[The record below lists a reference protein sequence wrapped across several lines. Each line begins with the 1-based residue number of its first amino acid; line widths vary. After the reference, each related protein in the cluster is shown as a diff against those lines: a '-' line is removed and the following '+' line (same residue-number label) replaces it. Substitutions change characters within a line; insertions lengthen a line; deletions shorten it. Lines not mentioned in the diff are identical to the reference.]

1 MIRAPKTYLICVIT
15 CLFSVFVYS
24 QKNQENHLKQL
35 LKDEKDISKNFRHL
49 LALGEY
55 YKQHNIHRADSLKG
69 IILSKSTNL
78 NSENRFRA
86 LLYFV
91 EIAEIQ
97 GDNDQYTK
105 KVKVFIPFLDKNL
118 SDDLR
123 IKEYYHLGKYY
134 RNRLELVKAKSF
146 FNRSLSLAI
155 KARNNVEIA
164 ESYSSIAL
172 NFMLSNHKDSALYY
186 TEESIKYARRSAS
199 KGVLAESFNNEAN
212 IYSYFGQ
219 VELSVAKNYFSLQL
233 ASSANDLAK
242 MARYSREI
250 GKSQLSISN
259 IDEAEK
265 YFNQSIEFSRQ
276 IFDERQIALGYSN
289 LSTVFKERK
298 DYVKAI
304 DYNRKAIAKLISV
317 NDLNGLG
324 EAYNNLGIIYRE
336 QNHFKLADHS
346 FNKAL
351 VYYEATNNREQIAG
365 VYHNVGTVFKQ
376 QKKYDVALNYLYKSI
391 EIRKQ
396 FGSKRNI
403 FHTYRVIAN
412 IYSELGKMK
421 ESLKYMHLYLNYLDS
436 NITVQESAK
445 IAELSELYRSEQRER
460 LIKMQADSINRQ
472 HQEKSFTSTK
482 LENIEL
488 KNRQKSYVIIGFI
501 IISILAGIIG
511 FYRSNQRKIKQQQKE
526 AEMLQTLLRTQMNP
540 HFIFNSMSVIQSYI
554 YDNDVKNSSKFLV
567 NFSRLIRLI
576 LENSPKEFI
585 PISTEVEILQK
596 YLETQKLRFEERFE
610 FSVEIEDQMMLENAM
625 IPPMITQPFIE
636 NAIEHGQLHSV
647 KDGFIRVLFSK
658 NKEMLEIRIE
668 DNGIGRKSAEKN
680 KKSKDHTSMALNITR
695 ERIANLNSKYK
706 TNGYLLV
713 EDYDKNL
720 ETGTKVLISL
730 PYQVDVQTNKN
741 GLK

>member
-1 MIRAPKTYLICVIT
+1 MIRATKTYLICLIT

-24 QKNQENHLKQL
+24 QKNEENHLKKL
-35 LKDEKDISKNFRHL
+35 LKDEKNVSKNFRYL

-69 IILSKSTNL
+69 IILSKSINL
-78 NSENRFRA
+78 NSDNKFRA

-97 GDNDQYTK
+97 GNNDQYIK
-105 KVKVFIPFLDKNL
+105 KVRAFIPFLSKNL
-118 SDDLR
+118 SDDLMF
-123 IKEYYHLGKYY
+123 KEYYHLGKYF
-134 RNRLELVKAKSF
+134 RNLLELVKAKSF
-146 FNRSLSLAI
+146 FNRSLTLAK

-186 TEESIKYARRSAS
+186 TEESIKFARRSANKS
-199 KGVLAESFNNEAN
+199 VLAESFNNEAE

-233 ASSANDLAK
+233 ASSVNDLAK
-242 MARYSREI
+242 MARYSRQI
-250 GKSQLSISN
+250 GQAQLLISN
-259 IDEAEK
+259 VNEAEK

-317 NDLNGLG
+317 SDLNGLG
-324 EAYNNLGIIYRE
+324 EAYNNLGIIHRE
-336 QNHFKLADHS
+336 QHQYKLADHS

-376 QKKYDVALNYLYKSI
+376 QKKYIVALNYLYKSI
-391 EIRKQ
+391 EIRKL

-460 LIKMQADSINRQ
+460 LIQMQADSINRQ
-472 HQEKSFTSTK
+472 HQEKSLTSTK

-501 IISILAGIIG
+501 IIMLLVGIIG
-511 FYRSNQRKIKQQQKE
+511 FYRANQRKIKQQQKE

-610 FSVEIEDQMMLENAM
+610 FSVEVEDQMMLENAM

-636 NAIEHGQLHSV
+636 NAIEHGQLHTV
-647 KDGFIRVLFSK
+647 KDGFIKVLFSK

-713 EDYDKNL
+713 EDYDKIL

>member
-1 MIRAPKTYLICVIT
+1 MIRKPRTYLICVIT

-35 LKDEKDISKNFRHL
+35 LKDEKDISKNFRLL

-69 IILSKSTNL
+69 IILSKVTNL
-78 NSENRFRA
+78 NSENQFRA
-86 LLYFV
+86 LLYFA

-97 GDNDQYTK
+97 GNNNQYIK
-105 KVKVFIPFLDKNL
+105 KVWAFIPFLNKTLPDELKF
-118 SDDLR
+118 
-123 IKEYYHLGKYY
+123 KEYYHLGKYY

-146 FNRSLSLAI
+146 FNYALSLAK
-155 KARNNVEIA
+155 KAHNNIEIA
-164 ESYSSIAL
+164 EIYSSIAS
-172 NFMLSNHKDSALYY
+172 NFMLSNHKDSAFYS
-186 TEESIKYARRSAS
+186 TEESIKHARKSANKS
-199 KGVLAESFNNEAN
+199 VLAESFNNQAD

-233 ASSANDLAK
+233 ASSANDLVK

-259 IDEAEK
+259 IYEAEK

-298 DYVKAI
+298 DYIKAI
-304 DYNRKAIAKLISV
+304 DYTKKAIDKLLSL

-324 EAYNNLGIIYRE
+324 EAYNNLGIINRE
-336 QNHFKLADHS
+336 QHHYELADHN
-346 FNKAL
+346 FNKSL

-365 VYHNVGTVFKQ
+365 VYHTVGTVFKQ
-376 QKKYDVALNYLYKSI
+376 QKKYLVALNYLYKSI

-403 FHTYRVIAN
+403 FHTYRVIADT
-412 IYSELGKMK
+412 YSDLGKTK
-421 ESLKYMHLYLNYLDS
+421 ESLKFMHLYLNYLDS
-436 NITVQESAK
+436 NIIVQESVK

-460 LIKMQADSINRQ
+460 LIQMQADSINRQ
-472 HQEKSFTSTK
+472 HKEKSFTSTK

-488 KNRQKSYVIIGFI
+488 KNRQKTYVIIGFI
-501 IISILAGIIG
+501 IISVLAGIIG

-596 YLETQKLRFEERFE
+596 YLETQKLRFEERFK
-610 FSVEIEDQMMLENAM
+610 FSVEIEDQMMLENTM

-636 NAIEHGQLHSV
+636 NAIEHGQLHKV
-647 KDGFIRVLFSK
+647 EDGFIRVLFSK
-658 NKEMLEIRIE
+658 NNDMLEIRIV

-706 TNGYLLV
+706 TNGYLSV

-730 PYQVDVQTNKN
+730 PYQVDVQTNKTV
-741 GLK
+741 

>member
-1 MIRAPKTYLICVIT
+1 
-15 CLFSVFVYS
+15 
-24 QKNQENHLKQL
+24 
-35 LKDEKDISKNFRHL
+35 
-49 LALGEY
+49 
-55 YKQHNIHRADSLKG
+55 
-69 IILSKSTNL
+69 
-78 NSENRFRA
+78 
-86 LLYFV
+86 
-91 EIAEIQ
+91 
-97 GDNDQYTK
+97 
-105 KVKVFIPFLDKNL
+105 
-118 SDDLR
+118 
-123 IKEYYHLGKYY
+123 
-134 RNRLELVKAKSF
+134 
-146 FNRSLSLAI
+146 
-155 KARNNVEIA
+155 
-164 ESYSSIAL
+164 
-172 NFMLSNHKDSALYY
+172 
-186 TEESIKYARRSAS
+186 
-199 KGVLAESFNNEAN
+199 
-212 IYSYFGQ
+212 
-219 VELSVAKNYFSLQL
+219 
-233 ASSANDLAK
+233 
-242 MARYSREI
+242 
-250 GKSQLSISN
+250 
-259 IDEAEK
+259 
-265 YFNQSIEFSRQ
+265 
-276 IFDERQIALGYSN
+276 
-289 LSTVFKERK
+289 
-298 DYVKAI
+298 
-304 DYNRKAIAKLISV
+304 
-317 NDLNGLG
+317 
-324 EAYNNLGIIYRE
+324 
-336 QNHFKLADHS
+336 
-346 FNKAL
+346 
-351 VYYEATNNREQIAG
+351 
-365 VYHNVGTVFKQ
+365 
-376 QKKYDVALNYLYKSI
+376 
-391 EIRKQ
+391 
-396 FGSKRNI
+396 
-403 FHTYRVIAN
+403 
-412 IYSELGKMK
+412 MK

-596 YLETQKLRFEERFE
+596 YLEAQKLRFEERFE

-636 NAIEHGQLHSV
+636 NAIEHGQLHTV
-647 KDGFIRVLFSK
+647 KDGFIKVLFSK

>member
-1 MIRAPKTYLICVIT
+1 
-15 CLFSVFVYS
+15 
-24 QKNQENHLKQL
+24 
-35 LKDEKDISKNFRHL
+35 
-49 LALGEY
+49 
-55 YKQHNIHRADSLKG
+55 
-69 IILSKSTNL
+69 
-78 NSENRFRA
+78 
-86 LLYFV
+86 
-91 EIAEIQ
+91 
-97 GDNDQYTK
+97 
-105 KVKVFIPFLDKNL
+105 
-118 SDDLR
+118 
-123 IKEYYHLGKYY
+123 
-134 RNRLELVKAKSF
+134 
-146 FNRSLSLAI
+146 
-155 KARNNVEIA
+155 
-164 ESYSSIAL
+164 
-172 NFMLSNHKDSALYY
+172 
-186 TEESIKYARRSAS
+186 
-199 KGVLAESFNNEAN
+199 
-212 IYSYFGQ
+212 
-219 VELSVAKNYFSLQL
+219 
-233 ASSANDLAK
+233 
-242 MARYSREI
+242 
-250 GKSQLSISN
+250 
-259 IDEAEK
+259 
-265 YFNQSIEFSRQ
+265 
-276 IFDERQIALGYSN
+276 
-289 LSTVFKERK
+289 
-298 DYVKAI
+298 
-304 DYNRKAIAKLISV
+304 
-317 NDLNGLG
+317 
-324 EAYNNLGIIYRE
+324 
-336 QNHFKLADHS
+336 LADHS

-376 QKKYDVALNYLYKSI
+376 QKKYAVALNYLYKSI

-596 YLETQKLRFEERFE
+596 YLEAQKLRFEERFE

-636 NAIEHGQLHSV
+636 NAIEHGQLHTV
-647 KDGFIRVLFSK
+647 KDGFIKVLFSK